1 MEDAHERDTGRVT
14 HNVYFYHIAQSNAKI
29 QDTRIGIVIQIN

>member
-29 QDTRIGIVIQIN
+29 SRSNKNKKP